1 VRGIDAPSL
10 TWTDAVL
17 DELARSALLGY
28 LAVAHYGR
36 GRGDWAA
43 SEHPDFW
50 QDSVADVMAASGEAL
65 HALWEHRGA
74 GDDAP
79 ALATELR
86 PWFEEASGT
95 LLRRLYP
102 EADGLA

>member
-1 VRGIDAPSL
+1 VL
-10 TWTDAVL
+10 T
-17 DELARSALLGY
+17 ELARSALLGY

-50 QDSVADVMAASGEAL
+50 QDSVAEAMTTGAEAL
-65 HALWEHRGA
+65 QALWERRTQ
-74 GDDAP
+74 DDAP
-79 ALATELR
+79 ALADELQA
-86 PWFEEASGT
+86 WLEEATRT

-102 EADGLA
+102 QADDALAWAPTVSP